1 MKMKKFKKL
10 LLSLLL
16 LVVVCLICSPFLVS
30 CSNEI
35 EGVNSTAIINLIFPN
50 LWVFI
55 ATIFATVI
63 LISAIIWFLWKPMN
77 KKLDERKKYIENE
90 ITEAENIKKEAFQA
104 REQAKLELINAQSN
118 ASKIVRDAN
127 DKAENLY
134 NELQN
139 QARNSAYEI
148 VKAAQEEV
156 LLEKRE
162 LEEQTHKQILDIAF
176 DAVTNISKH
185 KITREEN
192 DKLVEEFIN
201 DLEKSKD

>member
-90 ITEAENIKKEAFQA
+90 INEAENIKKEAFQT

-118 ASKIVRDAN
+118 ASKIVQDAN